1 MITGVRVKKDMLDWL
16 TITAE
21 AIWCL
26 QKGQTK
32 LKSTLDS
39 KLDKIRKE
47 LISSIDEK
55 FKAMKAGFQSEIG
68 KQQAQKDTIWNIYTI
83 DSMVNRLNELEN
95 VDRTQQ
101 EFIHE
106 HDNTH

>member
-55 FKAMKAGFQSEIG
+55 FKAMITGFQLEIG
-68 KQQAQKDTIWNIYTI
+68 KQQAQTNTMKQTI

>member
-55 FKAMKAGFQSEIG
+55 FKAMITGFQSEIG
-68 KQQAQKDTIWNIYTI
+68 KQQAQKDTMKHTI

>member
-1 MITGVRVKKDMLDWL
+1 MLDRL
-16 TITAE
+16 TIIAE

-55 FKAMKAGFQSEIG
+55 FKAMKAGFQLEIG
-68 KQQAQKDTIWNIYTI
+68 KQQAQKDTMKQTI

>member
-1 MITGVRVKKDMLDWL
+1 MLDRL
-16 TITAE
+16 TIIAE

-47 LISSIDEK
+47 LSSIDEK
-55 FKAMKAGFQSEIG
+55 FKAMKAGFQLEIG
-68 KQQAQKDTIWNIYTI
+68 KQQAQKDTMKQTI
-83 DSMVNRLNELEN
+83 DPMVNELEN

>member
-1 MITGVRVKKDMLDWL
+1 
-16 TITAE
+16 
-21 AIWCL
+21 
-26 QKGQTK
+26 
-32 LKSTLDS
+32 
-39 KLDKIRKE
+39 
-47 LISSIDEK
+47 
-55 FKAMKAGFQSEIG
+55 MKAGFQLEIG
-68 KQQAQKDTIWNIYTI
+68 KQQAQTDTMKQTI

>member
-55 FKAMKAGFQSEIG
+55 FKAMKTVFQLEIV
-68 KQQAQKDTIWNIYTI
+68 KQQAQKDTMKQTI
-83 DSMVNRLNELEN
+83 DSMVNELEN

>member
-55 FKAMKAGFQSEIG
+55 FKAMKTVFQLEIG
-68 KQQAQKDTIWNIYTI
+68 KQQAQIDTMKQTI
-83 DSMVNRLNELEN
+83 DSMVNPWMSL
-95 VDRTQQ
+95 RT
-101 EFIHE
+101 
-106 HDNTH
+106 

>member
-55 FKAMKAGFQSEIG
+55 FKAMKTGFQLEIG
-68 KQQAQKDTIWNIYTI
+68 KQQAQKDTMKQTI

>member
-1 MITGVRVKKDMLDWL
+1 MLHRL
-16 TITAE
+16 TIIAE

-55 FKAMKAGFQSEIG
+55 FKAMKTVFQLEIV
-68 KQQAQKDTIWNIYTI
+68 KQQAQKDTMKQTI
-83 DSMVNRLNELEN
+83 DSMVNELEN

>member
-1 MITGVRVKKDMLDWL
+1 
-16 TITAE
+16 
-21 AIWCL
+21 
-26 QKGQTK
+26 
-32 LKSTLDS
+32 
-39 KLDKIRKE
+39 
-47 LISSIDEK
+47 
-55 FKAMKAGFQSEIG
+55 MKAGFQLEIG
-68 KQQAQKDTIWNIYTI
+68 KQQAQTDTIKHTI

>member
-1 MITGVRVKKDMLDWL
+1 MLDRL
-16 TITAE
+16 TIVAE
-21 AIWCL
+21 AICCL

-55 FKAMKAGFQSEIG
+55 FKAMITGFQLEIG
-68 KQQAQKDTIWNIYTI
+68 KQQAQIDTMKQTI

>member
-1 MITGVRVKKDMLDWL
+1 MLDRL
-16 TITAE
+16 TIIAE

-55 FKAMKAGFQSEIG
+55 FKAMITGFQLEIG
-68 KQQAQKDTIWNIYTI
+68 KQQAQIDTIKQTI
-83 DSMVNRLNELEN
+83 DSMVNELEN

>member
-55 FKAMKAGFQSEIG
+55 FKAMKAGFQLEIG
-68 KQQAQKDTIWNIYTI
+68 KQQAQTDTMKQTI

>member
-1 MITGVRVKKDMLDWL
+1 MITG
-16 TITAE
+16 
-21 AIWCL
+21 
-26 QKGQTK
+26 
-32 LKSTLDS
+32 
-39 KLDKIRKE
+39 
-47 LISSIDEK
+47 
-55 FKAMKAGFQSEIG
+55 FQLEIG
-68 KQQAQKDTIWNIYTI
+68 KQQAQTDTMKHTI

>member
-1 MITGVRVKKDMLDWL
+1 MLDRL
-16 TITAE
+16 TIIAE
-21 AIWCL
+21 AICCL

-55 FKAMKAGFQSEIG
+55 FKAMKAGFQLEIG
-68 KQQAQKDTIWNIYTI
+68 KQQAQKDTMKQTI

>member
-1 MITGVRVKKDMLDWL
+1 MLDRL
-16 TITAE
+16 TIIAE
-21 AIWCL
+21 AICCL

-55 FKAMKAGFQSEIG
+55 FKAMKTVFQLEIG
-68 KQQAQKDTIWNIYTI
+68 KQQAQIDTMKQTI

>member
-55 FKAMKAGFQSEIG
+55 FKAMKTGFQLEIG
-68 KQQAQKDTIWNIYTI
+68 KQQAQTKTMKQTI

>member
-1 MITGVRVKKDMLDWL
+1 MLDRL
-16 TITAE
+16 TIIAE
-21 AIWCL
+21 AICCL

-55 FKAMKAGFQSEIG
+55 FKAMITGFQLEIG
-68 KQQAQKDTIWNIYTI
+68 KQQAQKDTMKQTI

>member
-1 MITGVRVKKDMLDWL
+1 
-16 TITAE
+16 
-21 AIWCL
+21 
-26 QKGQTK
+26 
-32 LKSTLDS
+32 
-39 KLDKIRKE
+39 
-47 LISSIDEK
+47 
-55 FKAMKAGFQSEIG
+55 MKAGFQLEIG
-68 KQQAQKDTIWNIYTI
+68 KQQAQIDTMKQTI

>member
-1 MITGVRVKKDMLDWL
+1 MLDRL
-16 TITAE
+16 TIIAE
-21 AIWCL
+21 AICCL

-55 FKAMKAGFQSEIG
+55 FKAMITGFQLEIG
-68 KQQAQKDTIWNIYTI
+68 KQQAQTNTMKQTI

>member
-1 MITGVRVKKDMLDWL
+1 MLDRL
-16 TITAE
+16 TIIAD
-21 AIWCL
+21 AICCL

-55 FKAMKAGFQSEIG
+55 FKAMKTVFQLEIG
-68 KQQAQKDTIWNIYTI
+68 KQQAQIDTMKHTI

>member
-1 MITGVRVKKDMLDWL
+1 MLDRL
-16 TITAE
+16 TIIAE

-55 FKAMKAGFQSEIG
+55 FKAMKAGFQLEIG
-68 KQQAQKDTIWNIYTI
+68 KQQAQTDTMKQTI

>member
-1 MITGVRVKKDMLDWL
+1 
-16 TITAE
+16 
-21 AIWCL
+21 
-26 QKGQTK
+26 
-32 LKSTLDS
+32 
-39 KLDKIRKE
+39 
-47 LISSIDEK
+47 
-55 FKAMKAGFQSEIG
+55 MKH
-68 KQQAQKDTIWNIYTI
+68 TI

>member
-1 MITGVRVKKDMLDWL
+1 MLDRL
-16 TITAE
+16 TIIAE
-21 AIWCL
+21 AIWRL

-55 FKAMKAGFQSEIG
+55 FKAMKAGFQLEIG
-68 KQQAQKDTIWNIYTI
+68 KQQAQKDTMKQTI

>member
-1 MITGVRVKKDMLDWL
+1 MLDRL
-16 TITAE
+16 TIIAD
-21 AIWCL
+21 AICCL

-55 FKAMKAGFQSEIG
+55 FKAMITGFQSEIG
-68 KQQAQKDTIWNIYTI
+68 KQQAQTDTMKQTI

>member
-1 MITGVRVKKDMLDWL
+1 MLDRL
-16 TITAE
+16 TIIAE
-21 AIWCL
+21 ALWCL

-55 FKAMKAGFQSEIG
+55 FKAMKTGFQLEIG
-68 KQQAQKDTIWNIYTI
+68 KQQAQTDTMKQTI

>member
-1 MITGVRVKKDMLDWL
+1 MLDRL
-16 TITAE
+16 TIIAE

-55 FKAMKAGFQSEIG
+55 FKAMKTVFQLEIG
-68 KQQAQKDTIWNIYTI
+68 KQQAQTDTMKQTI

>member
-55 FKAMKAGFQSEIG
+55 FKAMKTGFQLEIG
-68 KQQAQKDTIWNIYTI
+68 KQQAQTNTMKQTI

>member
-1 MITGVRVKKDMLDWL
+1 MLDRL
-16 TITAE
+16 TIIAE
-21 AIWCL
+21 AICCL

-55 FKAMKAGFQSEIG
+55 FKAMKAVFQLEIG
-68 KQQAQKDTIWNIYTI
+68 KQQAQIDTMKHTI
-83 DSMVNRLNELEN
+83 DSMVNELEN

>member
-1 MITGVRVKKDMLDWL
+1 MLDRL
-16 TITAE
+16 TIIAE

-47 LISSIDEK
+47 LSSIDEK
-55 FKAMKAGFQSEIG
+55 FKAMKAGFQLEIG
-68 KQQAQKDTIWNIYTI
+68 KQQAQIYTMKQTI
-83 DSMVNRLNELEN
+83 DSMVNELEN

>member
-1 MITGVRVKKDMLDWL
+1 MITGVRVKKVMLDWL

-55 FKAMKAGFQSEIG
+55 FKAMKTVFQLEIG
-68 KQQAQKDTIWNIYTI
+68 KQQAQIDTMKQTI

>member
-1 MITGVRVKKDMLDWL
+1 MIT
-16 TITAE
+16 
-21 AIWCL
+21 
-26 QKGQTK
+26 
-32 LKSTLDS
+32 
-39 KLDKIRKE
+39 
-47 LISSIDEK
+47 
-55 FKAMKAGFQSEIG
+55 GFQSEIG
-68 KQQAQKDTIWNIYTI
+68 KQQAQTDTMKQTI

>member
-1 MITGVRVKKDMLDWL
+1 MLHRL
-16 TITAE
+16 TIIAD

-55 FKAMKAGFQSEIG
+55 FKAMKTVFQLEIG
-68 KQQAQKDTIWNIYTI
+68 KQQAQKDTMKQTI
-83 DSMVNRLNELEN
+83 DSMVNELEN

>member
-1 MITGVRVKKDMLDWL
+1 MLDRL
-16 TITAE
+16 TIIAE

-55 FKAMKAGFQSEIG
+55 FKAMITGFQSEIG
-68 KQQAQKDTIWNIYTI
+68 KQQAQKDTMKQTI